1 MRNKGYSGNENLL
14 DDFIEELVSVFVK
27 NKKKFITKKDL
38 MKLDYWK
45 LFDISAPPFIDK
57 IKKEHIMH
65 SIFYKQEEIF
75 YFSYDQMNDYFCAKN
90 SIKI

>member
-1 MRNKGYSGNENLL
+1 
-14 DDFIEELVSVFVK
+14 
-27 NKKKFITKKDL
+27 

-90 SIKI
+90 IISKIQSKIDIKEKIFDLLSIKNINK